1 MNTAAIKENTYTK
14 DVIIRTIKLL
24 DIAYIIC
31 IYFVLSLA
39 IAFVFIKIGG
49 KYDIENDR
57 KKPLWRLSLEIIFM
71 IWMSLVAGYILRNI
85 VEQIPSPFDGHFGFV
100 HSRLK
105 ETATVSSY
113 AVSIL
118 LMTSIYNRKFDYFT
132 RRLYNNI
139 ERVKL
144 Y

>member
-1 MNTAAIKENTYTK
+1 MNTLKEYTYTG
-14 DVIIRTIKLL
+14 DALIRTIKLF

-31 IYFVLSLA
+31 IYFVFALV
-39 IAFVFIKIGG
+39 IAFLFIKIGG
-49 KYDIENDR
+49 KYDVEYD
-57 KKPLWRLSLEIIFM
+57 KKKSLKRLSVEIIFM
-71 IWMSLVAGYILRNI
+71 IWMSLVTGYILRNI
-85 VEQIPSPFDGHFGFV
+85 VEKIPSPFDGYFGFV

-105 ETATVSSY
+105 ETASVSSY
-113 AVSIL
+113 VISIL
-118 LMTSIYNRKFDYFT
+118 LMTSIYNQKFEYFT